1 MRKNNCFIFL
11 YLFLTSYVS
20 IVYCQKPH
28 IIFILA
34 DDLGWNDLSFHGS
47 NEIPTPNIDAL
58 AYNGIILNNMYAQP
72 VCTPSRA
79 SLMTGKYPIHTGMQG
94 PPIWGAEPRGVPLTE
109 RFLPEYLR
117 ELGYSTKAIGKW
129 HLGFFRREYTPL
141 YRGFESHF
149 GYLNGVI
156 SYYDHILSDQYS
168 RTVELNGHDMRRN
181 LSTAWDTVGEY
192 ATDLFTKEA
201 VQLIEDQPVDKPLF
215 LYLAHLAAHAGN
227 AGKHLEAPQE
237 TINQFQYITDPN
249 RRTYAAMVKKLDDS
263 VGTVISALQR
273 KGMLENSIII
283 FMSDNGAP
291 TVEYR
296 ETSNYRNWGSNYP
309 YRGVKNTLWE
319 GGVKV
324 PAILWSPQIQQNPR
338 VSLQM
343 MHISDWLPTLY
354 TAAGGDT
361 SRLPLNID
369 GLDQW
374 SSLLLNTPSRRNS
387 VLINIDEKKRTAAVR
402 LDSWKLVLGTQ
413 ENGTMD
419 GYYGQTR
426 SNKVPLLN
434 FNAIVESKTYQSLQQ
449 LSQNIFLP
457 ISNIDKMRSTRQQAT
472 IHCGANPAPMTPSPC
487 TNGPCYLFNLGNDP
501 CEQNNI
507 ASSRPDISSQ
517 LYELLKYHR
526 RTLVPQSHEQPDI
539 VQADPKRFNDTWS
552 PWVF

>member
-11 YLFLTSYVS
+11 FLFLTSYVS

-181 LSTAWDTVGEY
+181 LSTAWDTV
-192 ATDLFTKEA
+192 
-201 VQLIEDQPVDKPLF
+201 
-215 LYLAHLAAHAGN
+215 
-227 AGKHLEAPQE
+227 
-237 TINQFQYITDPN
+237 
-249 RRTYAAMVKKLDDS
+249 AMVKKLDDS

-472 IHCGANPAPMTPSPC
+472 IHCGVNPAPMTPSPC

-526 RTLVPQSHEQPDI
+526 RTLVPQSHEQPDLEQLWEMTPQYTSATFMTI
-539 VQADPKRFNDTWS
+539 KTLGGLDPKCHELIGNTFKYT
-552 PWVF
+552 